1 MKQLMVLVFLAFN
14 GLNLCAQYTVSIY
27 GRATDFNDSP
37 LDSVTIRLKNKKFE
51 NLYETITDK
60 DGYFSMKV
68 EKMTYNCLY
77 AIRLDDYG
85 KTKLEYWAWNIPA
98 YNDLE
103 INPKYERMEI
113 YGMNAFEPQ
122 VSPYE
127 TYMVYFR
134 PMSLTKSI
142 EFQGK
147 NNKKELEQKAIAEKG
162 IIDIAPSAISKDE
175 LLANING
182 YKSEVVGIN
191 KVTEYTRGAN
201 MYGFL
206 VQIRKPLNSEKLD
219 LDYDKISIVL
229 HSKETDEYGMG
240 ECFVKRLK

>member
-1 MKQLMVLVFLAFN
+1 MKQLMVLFFLAIS
-14 GLNLCAQYTVSIY
+14 GLNLYAQDTVRIY
-27 GRATDFNDSP
+27 GRVTDFRDTP
-37 LDSVTIRLKNKKFE
+37 LDSVTVRLKNKKFE
-51 NLYETITDK
+51 NLYETITDS

-68 EKMTYNCLY
+68 EKKRYSCLY
-77 AIRLDDYG
+77 AIKLDDYG

-98 YNDLE
+98 YKDLE
-103 INPKYERMEI
+103 INPRYERMEI

-134 PMSLTKSI
+134 PMSLTKSLA
-142 EFQGK
+142 FQGE
-147 NNKKELEQKAIAEKG
+147 NDKKEQEQRAIAGKS
-162 IIDIAPSAISKDE
+162 IIDIAPNSISKDE
-175 LLANING
+175 LLARING
-182 YKSEVVGIN
+182 YESEVISIK
-191 KVTEYTRGAN
+191 KVTEYARGTQ

-206 VQIRKPLNSEKLD
+206 VQIRKPMNSEKLD

-229 HSKETDEYGMG
+229 HSKETDEYGLG

>member
-1 MKQLMVLVFLAFN
+1 MKQLMVLFFLAVS
-14 GLNLCAQYTVSIY
+14 GLNLYAQDTINIH
-27 GRATDFNDSP
+27 GRVTDFKDTP
-37 LDSVTIRLKNKKFE
+37 LDSVTVRLKNKKFE
-51 NLYETITDK
+51 NLYETLTDK
-60 DGYFSMKV
+60 DGYFSMRV
-68 EKMTYNCLY
+68 EKKTYCCLY

-122 VSPYE
+122 VSPYD

-134 PMSLTKSI
+134 PMSLTKSL
-142 EFQGK
+142 EFQGR
-147 NNKKELEQKAIAEKG
+147 NNKKELEQKAITAKK
-162 IIDIAPSAISKDE
+162 IIDIAPNTISKDE
-175 LLANING
+175 LRASING
-182 YKSEVVGIN
+182 YKSEVIGIK
-191 KVTEYTRGAN
+191 KVTEYARGAY

-206 VQIRKPLNSEKLD
+206 VQIRKPENSEKLD
-219 LDYDKISIVL
+219 LNYNKISIVL

-240 ECFVKRLK
+240 ECFVKR